1 MNMDLDL
8 HKLTIGIAD
17 LFDAGQ
23 SAAIDAYVMA
33 HDGGEVFHRPQWL
46 RAVER
51 GTGQKAVVLTSCDL
65 TGAIVGVLPMTDMH
79 HMLFGRALVSSGF
92 GVGGGVLAD
101 RPSVAHALS
110 AAAQDWAARNSV
122 GSIELRGGA
131 EHLPADWHRVEDAHC
146 NFAWDLAADDD
157 AQLTA
162 IKRKQRAEVRKGLD
176 NNLTIET
183 GHSDAL
189 AAEHYA
195 LYALSVRNLG
205 TPVFPKPL
213 FDAMRAEFG
222 DDAEILTVRAPDG
235 TALASVFSLYHK
247 GVVMP
252 YWGGG
257 GDAARAYRANEV
269 MYYKLMCH
277 ARARGCQRFDF
288 GRSKVGAGSY
298 SFKKNF
304 GMEPT
309 PLTYAE
315 WSADG
320 SVRDISPTSGKFALM
335 INIWKRLPLPVANTL
350 GPWLARGLG

>member
-1 MNMDLDL
+1 MKPDSDL
-8 HKLTIGIAD
+8 HSLTIQIAD
-17 LFDAGQ
+17 VFDGEQA
-23 SAAIDAYVMA
+23 AAIDAYVLA
-33 HDGGEVFHRPQWL
+33 HVGGEIFHRPHWM

-51 GTGQKAVVLTSCDL
+51 GTGQKAVVLTARDATAS
-65 TGAIVGVLPMTDMH
+65 IVGILPLTDMH
-79 HMLFGRALVSSGF
+79 HMLFGRALVSAGF

-101 RPSVAHALS
+101 RPSVVRLLA
-110 AAAQDWAARNSV
+110 AAAQDWAMRNCV

-131 EHLPADWHRVEDAHC
+131 DHLPEDWHREDGAHC
-146 NFAWDLAADDD
+146 NFAWDLASDDD

-183 GHSDAL
+183 GNTDAL
-189 AAEHYA
+189 AVEHYA

-205 TPVFPKPL
+205 TPVFPKSL

-222 DDAEILTVRAPDG
+222 DDAEILTVRSPDG
-235 TALASVFSLYHK
+235 AALASVFSLYHK

-257 GDAARAYRANEV
+257 GDAARAFRANEV

-277 ARARGCQRFDF
+277 ARARGCSRFDF

-298 SFKKNF
+298 NFKKNF

-309 PLTYAE
+309 SLTYAE

-320 SVRDISPTSGKFALM
+320 TVRDISPTSGKFAMM
-335 INIWKRLPLPVANTL
+335 INIWKRLPLPIANTI
-350 GPWLARGLG
+350 GPWLSRGLG

>member
-1 MNMDLDL
+1 MMMDADL
-8 HKLTIGIAD
+8 HSLTIHAAD
-17 LFDAGQ
+17 AFDDTQ
-23 SAAIDAYVMA
+23 SAALNAYVMA
-33 HDGGEVFHRPQWL
+33 HEDGEVFHRPQWL

-51 GTGQKAVVLTSCDL
+51 GTGQKSVVLTARDA
-65 TGAIVGVLPMTDMH
+65 TGALVGMLPMTDMH

-101 RPSVAHALS
+101 RPSVAQKLA
-110 AAAQDWAARNSV
+110 AAAQDWAARNAV

-131 EHLPADWHRVEDAHC
+131 EHLPADWHRVEGAHC
-146 NFAWDLAADDD
+146 NFAWDLAADDE

-176 NNLTIET
+176 NGLTIET
-183 GHSDAL
+183 GNCDEL

-205 TPVFPKPL
+205 TPVFPKSL

-222 DDAEILTVRAPDG
+222 DDAEILIVRGPDG
-235 TALASVFSLYHK
+235 AALAAVFSLYHK
-247 GVVMP
+247 GIVMP

-257 GDAARAYRANEV
+257 GDAARAFRANEV

-277 ARARGCQRFDF
+277 ARTRGCHRFDF

-320 SVRDISPTSGKFALM
+320 VVRDISPTSGKFALM
-335 INIWKRLPLPVANTL
+335 INIWKRLPLPVANTI

>member
-176 NNLTIET
+176 NNLAIET